1 LSASRPSKYY
11 CKHCRQ
17 LVTRKSDKAWIKSWC
32 GTMDLEVRLQR
43 VTKENRARVMAME
56 PVVVN
61 KAGTPGIIGSDIYM
75 WDI

>member
-1 LSASRPSKYY
+1 
-11 CKHCRQ
+11 
-17 LVTRKSDKAWIKSWC
+17 
-32 GTMDLEVRLQR
+32 MDLEVRLQR